1 MEINNY
7 DINSKGIN
15 IELSIFYDTCLSQI
29 YFKENFIEYSEGYA
43 YVDFGNIKMSEFR
56 RQHDIVKFR
65 SFGYCQGDVAC
76 IYINKTLLKKAW
88 GVKKIDIEALKKEIH
103 HYLWDAPLCFCLKIN
118 NKLENR
124 DIELYQYDIFNS
136 EYVYYDKDDTIAA
149 LKKHLTE
156 TEINEVVNLLPEEVE
171 YL

>member
-15 IELSIFYDTCLSQI
+15 IELSVFYDTWLSQI
-29 YFKENFIEYSEGYA
+29 HFKENFIKYSEGYA
-43 YVDFGNIKMSEFR
+43 YIDFGNIKMSEFR

-65 SFGYCQGDVAC
+65 SFGYCQGDVAY
-76 IYINKTLLKKAW
+76 IYVNKTLLKRAW
-88 GVKKIDIEALKKEIH
+88 GVKKIDIEVLKKEID
-103 HYLWDAPLCFCLKIN
+103 HYLWDAPLHFHLKIN

-124 DIELYQYDIFNS
+124 DIELYQYDVFDS